1 MYDALMLRT
10 VARVM
15 LPVLLLVSLFLL
27 VRGHNLPGGGFIGGL
42 LGAAAILLQI
52 VAFGPARAREL
63 IPVDYLR
70 LAALGVIFAALWGV
84 AGLAAGQAFLQ
95 AFWIEQPVPGI
106 GKLGT
111 PVLFDVG
118 VYLAVIGVTAQLA
131 LALAEEPSLFPQ
143 RPRPTSAERA
153 APEA

>member
-1 MYDALMLRT
+1 MYDSLMLRT
-10 VARVM
+10 VAKVM
-15 LPVLLLVSLFLL
+15 LPALLLVSLFLL

-42 LGAAAILLQI
+42 LGAAGIILQI
-52 VAFGPARAREL
+52 VAFGPERARAM

-70 LAALGVIFAALWGV
+70 LAAFGVVFAALWGLP
-84 AGLAAGQAFLQ
+84 GLVVGQPFMQ

-118 VYLAVIGVTAQLA
+118 VYLAVIGVTAQLG
-131 LALAEEPSLFPQ
+131 LVLAEEPMLFPQ
-143 RPRPTSAERA
+143 RRRPAPVEPV

>member
-1 MYDALMLRT
+1 MYDSLILRT
-10 VARVM
+10 VAKVM

-42 LGAAAILLQI
+42 LGAAAIILQI
-52 VAFGPARAREL
+52 VAFGPERART
-63 IPVDYLR
+63 IISVDYLR
-70 LAALGVIFAALWGV
+70 LAAFGVVFAALWGLPGLV
-84 AGLAAGQAFLQ
+84 AGEAYMQAYWL
-95 AFWIEQPVPGI
+95 EEPVPGI

-131 LALAEEPSLFPQ
+131 LVLAEEPTLFPQ
-143 RPRPTSAERA
+143 RRVASSDAT